1 MTTTSDALLKLRPN
15 TEWFMQDND
24 ISTLVFIEPK
34 TATVPTQDE
43 IDSAIVEIDENKQ
56 AEAQA
61 KATAR
66 QAVLDRLGLT
76 AEEAQLLLGGN

>member
-1 MTTTSDALLKLRPN
+1 MSRPIIRIHNIETNEVIDREMNDA
-15 TEWFMQDND
+15 EFAQ
-24 ISTLVFIEPK
+24 SQIEQ
-34 TATVPTQDE
+34 AE
-43 IDSAIVEIDENKQ
+43 EALKQ
-56 AEAQA
+56 AETEA

>member
-1 MTTTSDALLKLRPN
+1 MEKYLSTEVRSNMKKIEKEFNIQTGEETVIERDETAAEIKAREKL
-15 TEWFMQDND
+15 EADNA
-24 ISTLVFIEPK
+24 V
-34 TATVPTQDE
+34 A
-43 IDSAIVEIDENKQ
+43 Q

-66 QAVLDRLGLT
+66 QAVLNRLGLT

>member
-1 MTTTSDALLKLRPN
+1 MSKSSDVLEHLIPTGGWSIIGDDFESITYDDGVKPITKKQFDDTLN
-15 TEWFMQDND
+15 IIDKINQD
-24 ISTLVFIEPK
+24 K
-34 TATVPTQDE
+34 
-43 IDSAIVEIDENKQ
+43 
-56 AEAQA
+56 AEA